1 MTYTLACDAGAYVL
15 TGQLARRASS
25 AFCSI
30 PTASIWFPVAPG
42 VTTLPAAPAVVVNP
56 APAAANQAT
65 LPPDW
70 SDAAPDLCYLF
81 QDILPTDQGPV
92 FPSELTPDYVLEP
105 FAETVVLLGITRAVL
120 AVTDLPYALDQG
132 TTAVVAVTRA
142 QMVVIIASLS
152 ADAGAYSV
160 AGQDATLRVTYALT
174 ADAGDY
180 LVTGEDALLAS
191 SAPTATLA
199 LEGGSYAVTGQDAG
213 PFLMVADAGRYVID
227 GQPVQLT
234 KDPIAQM
241 TKLIMHFD
249 GTSGST
255 FFENQAQTNTLT
267 AEVYGSAQIATDYVK
282 WGTGAGRF
290 SWPPA
295 SYGYTGHAVAF
306 DDEVLA
312 PGTGDFTIE
321 CWIYIPSTSPIL
333 SGTLLSVPT
342 NSIGSGRLITSYVN
356 STTVYLNWIKDGGSS
371 LTQSTAFALNQW
383 VHVWCVRESGVVK
396 HAVNGTLSTTT
407 VTDATD
413 YAFNPSYLGRKT
425 VIGNYSTGDTYGFG
439 GRIDDLRYT
448 VGYARPLVVPT
459 GPYENI

>member
-1 MTYTLACDAGAYVL
+1 MTYTLACDAGTYVL
-15 TGQLARRASS
+15 TGQIARRASS

-42 VTTLPAAPAVVVNP
+42 VTTLPPAPAVVVNP

-70 SDAAPDLCYLF
+70 DDAAPDLCYLF

-92 FPSELTPDYVLEP
+92 FPSELMPDYVLEP
-105 FAETVVLLGITRAVL
+105 FDETVILLGITRTVL
-120 AVTDLPYALDQG
+120 AAVDLPYALDQG
-132 TTAVVAVTRA
+132 TTAVVAVTRVR
-142 QMVVIIASLS
+142 MVVIVASLS
-152 ADAGAYSV
+152 ADAGAYAV

-180 LVTGEDALLAS
+180 VVTGEDALLAS

-199 LEGGSYAVTGQDAG
+199 LEAGSYAVTGQAAG

-234 KDPIAQM
+234 RDPIAQM
-241 TKLIMHFD
+241 TKLILHFD
-249 GTSGST
+249 GSSGST
-255 FFENQAQTNTLT
+255 TFLNDAQTNTLT

-295 SYGYTGHAVAF
+295 SFGYSGHAVAF
-306 DDEVLA
+306 DDPDVC

-321 CWIYIPSTSPIL
+321 AWIYMPSGVAIGETIL
-333 SGTLLSVPT
+333 QVPSA
-342 NSIGSGRLITSYVN
+342 NAGSDGRLYATYVN
-356 STTVYLNWIKDGGSS
+356 STTYRVGWGKGGGELAPSAGFS
-371 LTQSTAFALNQW
+371 VDAW
-383 VHVWCVRESGVVK
+383 HHVWCVRQ
-396 HAVNGTLSTTT
+396 NGTIRIAVDGTQSATTGSDT
-407 VTDATD
+407 TD
-413 YAFNPSYLGRKT
+413 YNYGSGNKAI
-425 VIGNYSTGDTYGFG
+425 IGNYATSGTYGFG

>member
-70 SDAAPDLCYLF
+70 DDAAPDLCYLF

-105 FAETVVLLGITRAVL
+105 FNETVILLGITRAVL
-120 AVTDLPYALDQG
+120 AVVDLPYALNQG

-142 QMVVIIASLS
+142 QMVVIVASLS
-152 ADAGAYSV
+152 ADAGAYAV
-160 AGQDATLRVTYALT
+160 AGQDATLRVTYGIT
-174 ADAGDY
+174 ADVGDY
-180 LVTGEDALLAS
+180 VVTGEDALLAS

-199 LEGGSYAVTGQDAG
+199 IEAGSYAVTGQAAG
-213 PFLMVADAGRYVID
+213 PFLMVADAGRYLID

-267 AEVYGSAQIATDYVK
+267 AEVYGSAQIATDFVK

-295 SYGYTGHAVAF
+295 SFGYTGHAVAF
-306 DDEVLA
+306 DDPDVC

-321 CWIYIPSTSPIL
+321 AWIFMPSGVGIGDTIMQVPSASP
-333 SGTLLSVPT
+333 
-342 NSIGSGRLITSYVN
+342 GSGRLYATYVN
-356 STTVYLNWIKDGGSS
+356 STTYRVGWAKTGGELAPSAGFS
-371 LTQSTAFALNQW
+371 VDAW
-383 VHVWCVRESGVVK
+383 HHVWCVREGGTIRI
-396 HAVNGTLSTTT
+396 AVDGTESATTG
-407 VTDATD
+407 TDATD
-413 YAFNPSYLGRKT
+413 YNYGSGQKAI
-425 VIGNYSTGDTYGFG
+425 IGNYTIGSTYGFG

-448 VGYARPLVVPT
+448 VGNARALVVPT

>member
-70 SDAAPDLCYLF
+70 NDAAPDLCYLF

-92 FPSELTPDYVLEP
+92 FPSELTPDYVLDP

-120 AVTDLPYALDQG
+120 AVVDLPYALDQG

-160 AGQDATLRVTYALT
+160 AGQDATLRVTYGLT

-199 LEGGSYAVTGQDAG
+199 LEGGSYAVTGQAAG

-241 TKLIMHFD
+241 TKLILHFD

-295 SYGYTGHAVAF
+295 SFGYTGHAVAF
-306 DDEVLA
+306 DDAVLA

-321 CWIYIPSTSPIL
+321 AWIYIPSSSNAETIMQVPSSSPG
-333 SGTLLSVPT
+333 S
-342 NSIGSGRLITSYVN
+342 SGRLYATYIN
-356 STTVYLNWIKDGGSS
+356 STTYRVSWAKSGSGLAPS
-371 LTQSTAFALNQW
+371 AGFSSNAW
-383 VHVWCVRESGVVK
+383 HHVWCVRQNGVISI
-396 HAVNGTLSTTT
+396 AVDGTLSATTGSDT
-407 VTDATD
+407 TD
-413 YAFNPSYLGRKT
+413 YNYGSGQKAI
-425 VIGNYSTGDTYGFG
+425 IGNYSTGDTYGFG